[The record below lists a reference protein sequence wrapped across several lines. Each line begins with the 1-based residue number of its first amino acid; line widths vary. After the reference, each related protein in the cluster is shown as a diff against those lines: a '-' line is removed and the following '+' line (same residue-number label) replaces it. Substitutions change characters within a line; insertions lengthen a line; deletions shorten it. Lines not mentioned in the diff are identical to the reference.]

1 MENASNALL
10 MAAGVLIGIMILS
23 IGVFLFVDFS
33 GTSREIQDTISS
45 NQLQQ
50 FNNQFTI
57 YADRDDLTIYD
68 VISVANLAAQN
79 NLEYSEGHTNYI
91 QIEYDGSD
99 NYSKLEKQQDKYE
112 TLISTYN
119 VVKGDGEL
127 QYLYESGSV
136 QYNDIGRVKYI
147 KFVRK
152 ENN

>member
-50 FNNQFTI
+50 FNTQFTI
-57 YADRDDLTIYD
+57 YADREDLTIYD

-91 QIEYDGSD
+91 QID
-99 NYSKLEKQQDKYE
+99 QQ
-112 TLISTYN
+112 IMW
-119 VVKGDGEL
+119 
-127 QYLYESGSV
+127 
-136 QYNDIGRVKYI
+136 
-147 KFVRK
+147 
-152 ENN
+152 